1 MRHKWIV
8 TTLLIAP
15 FFHVEAAD
23 LPKKLQAGL
32 WDVSVNSDQ
41 LLQPVSYKMC
51 LDSSSEL
58 QNKVIQSGSQG
69 SDSCTKAERHISGS
83 QLTVDSVCT
92 VGQSQVTSHAVATV
106 ESKSFKIEVHSHNE
120 PAIRDKTDTT
130 VTQTATWTGK
140 CPSDMKPGDLMMA
153 NGKKFQIGGG
163 S

>member
-32 WDVSVNSDQ
+32 WDVSIAADV

-51 LDSSSEL
+51 IDSSSEL
-58 QNKVIQSGSQG
+58 QDKVIQSGSTASG
-69 SDSCTKAERHISGS
+69 SCTKTDRHVSGS
-83 QLTVDSVCT
+83 QLIVDSVCT
-92 VGQSQVTSHAVATV
+92 VGQSQVTSHAIATL
-106 ESKSFKIEVHSHNE
+106 ESKAFKIEVHSHNE
-120 PAIRDKTDTT
+120 PAIRDKADST
-130 VTQTATWTGK
+130 VTQTATWSGK
-140 CPSDMKPGDLMMA
+140 CPSDMKPGDLKMA
-153 NGKKFQIGGG
+153 NGAKYQIGGG